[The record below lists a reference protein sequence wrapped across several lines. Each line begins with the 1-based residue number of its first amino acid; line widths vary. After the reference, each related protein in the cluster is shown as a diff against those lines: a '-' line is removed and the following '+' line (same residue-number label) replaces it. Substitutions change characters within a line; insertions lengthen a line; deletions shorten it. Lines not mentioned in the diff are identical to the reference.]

1 MREPGTDPRS
11 TEASEAGVD
20 RAALTAP
27 ASEWRTPSLGIK
39 LSYAIPSFATAAMA
53 APLIIELKI
62 FYTDTV
68 LVPAGLLAVAMAIAR
83 AFDAI
88 TDPLMG
94 WITDH
99 TRTRWGRRKP
109 WLPLGV
115 PLCALFYWIMFLPPQ
130 SLSAQG
136 GAVVWIGVAYCLYYL
151 FHTVWSVPYAGLG
164 FELSPDYDDRTSLFG
179 YRSICGG
186 LGLLLSFFLL
196 YLTKA
201 RGTFSGDREMLAV
214 LTGCFALLM
223 VLLFVWPV
231 LRVRERSEFATR
243 ARAPFVP
250 GIRRALRNRPFRILL
265 FASILGTIPA
275 TMPTLLMPYFT
286 KYVLLVEDQWRLVF
300 AGVYVISGFLSLPV
314 WMGMARR
321 IGKLPVWI
329 ITATIGIVSSFVLF
343 TVGEGQTTRML
354 VLEVI
359 RGFAAGAI
367 VILGPA
373 MMADVIDYD
382 ELRTGRRREAQFG
395 AFLNLIPKFVAILG
409 ATLPLAL
416 MGAAGYDPTMPSLTA
431 GATLAIRVLFALF
444 PIAFH
449 VGGLLILLRYP
460 ISREVHRAI
469 RDGIARH
476 RRGEDA
482 RDPITGHARPPADAR
497 TIGEETG
504 WFLDNFSPRALR
516 QILERG
522 PGSVVRDVLTPVAV
536 AALSSAAAIGAAA
549 ALLFDSLSRS
559 QEDQLRQGMAACMVV
574 VAGLA
579 ITALLYHL
587 MRIRPARRMA
597 ADPVDAETIR
607 AHLREAA

>member
-1 MREPGTDPRS
+1 MPI
-11 TEASEAGVD
+11 
-20 RAALTAP
+20 LAP
-27 ASEWRTPSLGIK
+27 PVSEWKSPSLGVK
-39 LSYAIPSFATAAMA
+39 LSYAVPSFATAAMA

-68 LVPAGLLAVAMAIAR
+68 LVPAGLLAVAMAVAR

-109 WLPLGV
+109 WIPLGV
-115 PLCALFYWIMFLPPQ
+115 PLCALCYWIMFLPPE
-130 SLSAQG
+130 SLSAEG
-136 GAVVWIGVAYCLYYL
+136 GAVIWIGAAYCLYYL
-151 FHTVWSVPYAGLG
+151 FQTVWSVPYAGLG

-179 YRSICGG
+179 YRSISGG
-186 LGLLLSFFLL
+186 LGLMLSFFLL
-196 YLTKA
+196 YQTQA
-201 RGTFSGDREMLAV
+201 RGMFSDDREMLAM

-223 VLLFVWPV
+223 ILLFVWPL
-231 LRVRERSEFATR
+231 LRVREHSGFATR
-243 ARAPFVP
+243 GSAPFVP
-250 GIRRALRNRPFRILL
+250 GIHRALRNRPFRILL

-286 KYVLLVEDQWRLVF
+286 KYVLQVEDQWRLVF
-300 AGVYVISGFLSLPV
+300 AGIYVVSGFLSLPV

-329 ITATIGIVSSFVLF
+329 ITAAIGIVSSFVMF
-343 TVGEGQTTRML
+343 SVGEGQTTRMI
-354 VLEVI
+354 VLEII

-416 MGAAGYDPTMPSLTA
+416 MGAAGYDPTTPRLTD
-431 GATLAIRVLFALF
+431 GATLAIRGLFALF

-449 VGGLLILLRYP
+449 IGGLLILLRYP
-460 ISREVHRAI
+460 ISRDVHRAI

-476 RRGEDA
+476 QQGEDA
-482 RDPITGHARPPADAR
+482 HDPITGHTRPPANAR
-497 TIGEETG
+497 SVDEETG
-504 WFLDNFSPRALR
+504 WFLDNFSLRALR
-516 QILERG
+516 QVVEHG
-522 PGSVVRDVLTPVAV
+522 PGGIVGDVLAPTAT
-536 AALSSAAAIGAAA
+536 AALLSAAAIGGAV

-597 ADPVDAETIR
+597 VDPVDAETIR
-607 AHLREAA
+607 AHRREAA

>member
-1 MREPGTDPRS
+1 M
-11 TEASEAGVD
+11 D
-20 RAALTAP
+20 RTVSAQP
-27 ASEWRTPSLGIK
+27 DSEWKSPSLGVK

-88 TDPLMG
+88 TDPIMG

-115 PLCALFYWIMFLPPQ
+115 PLCALCYWIMFLPPE
-130 SLSAQG
+130 SLSPEV
-136 GAVVWIGVAYCLYYL
+136 GAVIWIGAAYCLYYL
-151 FHTVWSVPYAGLG
+151 FYTVWAVPYAGLG
-164 FELSPDYDDRTSLFG
+164 FELSPDYDDRINLFG

-186 LGLLLSFFLL
+186 LGLMLSFFLL
-196 YLTKA
+196 YQTKKH
-201 RGTFSGDREMLAV
+201 GTFSGDREMLAV

-223 VLLFVWPV
+223 ILIFVWPL
-231 LRVRERSEFATR
+231 LRVREHREFATR
-243 ARAPFVP
+243 KRSPLVP

-265 FASILGTIPA
+265 FATVLGTIPA

-286 KYVLLVEDQWRLVF
+286 KYVLQVEDQWRLVF
-300 AGVYVISGFLSLPV
+300 AGVYVVSGFLSLPV
-314 WMGMARR
+314 WMGTARR

-329 ITATIGIVSSFVLF
+329 ITAGIGIVSSFVLF
-343 TVGEGQTTRML
+343 TVGEGQTTRMII
-354 VLEVI
+354 LEVI

-395 AFLNLIPKFVAILG
+395 AFLSLIPKFVAILG

-416 MGAAGYDPTMPSLTA
+416 MGAAGYDPTMARLTDQ
-431 GATLAIRVLFALF
+431 ATLAIRGLFALF

-460 ISREVHRAI
+460 ISRDVHRAI
-469 RDGIARH
+469 RDGISRH

-482 RDPITGHARPPADAR
+482 HDPITGRVRLPADGR
-497 TIGEETG
+497 SVEEETG
-504 WFLDNFSPRALR
+504 WFLDNFSLRALR
-516 QILERG
+516 RVVERG
-522 PGSVVRDVLTPVAV
+522 PGDLVRDVLAPTAA
-536 AALSSAAAIGAAA
+536 AALLSAAAIGGAV
-549 ALLFDSLSRS
+549 ALLLQSLSRS
-559 QEDQLRQGMAACMVV
+559 QEDQLRQGMAACLVV

-579 ITALLYHL
+579 VTALLYHM

-597 ADPVDAETIR
+597 ADPVDAEIIR
-607 AHLREAA
+607 AHLREEA

>member
-1 MREPGTDPRS
+1 
-11 TEASEAGVD
+11 VD
-20 RAALTAP
+20 QAVAEQP
-27 ASEWRTPSLGIK
+27 PSEWKRPSLGVK

-94 WITDH
+94 WVTDH

-109 WLPLGV
+109 WIPLGV
-115 PLCALFYWIMFLPPQ
+115 PLCALCYWTMFVPPA
-130 SLSAQG
+130 SLSAEA
-136 GAVVWIGVAYCLYYL
+136 GAVIWIGAAYCLYYL
-151 FHTVWSVPYAGLG
+151 FHTVWAVPYAGLG

-186 LGLLLSFFLL
+186 LGLMLSFYLL
-196 YLTKA
+196 YLTRA
-201 RGTFSGDREMLAV
+201 RGVFQGDREMLSV

-223 VLLFVWPV
+223 LALFIWP
-231 LRVRERSEFATR
+231 LWRVREHAGFATR
-243 ARAPFVP
+243 KRAPFVP
-250 GIRRALRNRPFRILL
+250 GIRRALRNRPFRVLL

-286 KYVLLVEDQWRLVF
+286 KYVLQVEDQWRLVF

-314 WMGMARR
+314 WMAVARR

-329 ITATIGIVSSFVLF
+329 LTAGIGIVSSFVLF
-343 TVGEGQTTRML
+343 TVGPGQTTRMI
-354 VLEVI
+354 VLEVV

-395 AFLNLIPKFVAILG
+395 AFLSLVPKFVAILG

-416 MGAAGYDPTMPSLTA
+416 MGAAGYDPTQPTLGET
-431 GATLAIRVLFALF
+431 ATLTIRGLFALF

-449 VGGLLILLRYP
+449 IGGLLILLRYP
-460 ISREVHRAI
+460 INREVHRAI

-476 RRGEDA
+476 QRGEDA
-482 RDPITGHARPPADAR
+482 HDPITGHRRPPEDAR
-497 TIGEETG
+497 SVDEETS

-516 QILERG
+516 RVVERG
-522 PGSVVRDVLTPVAV
+522 AGGIVREVLAPTTASALVSV
-536 AALSSAAAIGAAA
+536 AAIAAAVS
-549 ALLFDSLSRS
+549 LLLGSLSRS
-559 QEDQLRQGMAACMVV
+559 QEDQLRQGMAACLVV

-579 ITALLYHL
+579 ITAFLYHL

-597 ADPVDAETIR
+597 AHPVDAETIQ

>member
-1 MREPGTDPRS
+1 MPQADSDPR
-11 TEASEAGVD
+11 GVEGGG
-20 RAALTAP
+20 AKAEQTGVAP
-27 ASEWRTPSLGIK
+27 PPSEWESPSLGVK
-39 LSYAIPSFATAAMA
+39 LSYAVPSFATAAMA

-88 TDPLMG
+88 TDPAMG

-99 TRTRWGRRKP
+99 TRTRWGRRRP
-109 WLPLGV
+109 WIPLGV
-115 PLCALFYWIMFLPPQ
+115 PLCALCYWIMFVPPQ
-130 SLSAQG
+130 SLSPEG
-136 GAVVWIGVAYCLYYL
+136 GAVVWIGAAYCLYYL
-151 FHTVWSVPYAGLG
+151 FHTVWAVPYTGLG

-186 LGLLLSFFLL
+186 LGLILSFFLL
-196 YLTKA
+196 HQTRA
-201 RGTFSGDREMLAV
+201 RATFSDDREMLAV
-214 LTGCFALLM
+214 LTGCLALLM
-223 VLLFVWPV
+223 IALFAWPV
-231 LRVRERSEFATR
+231 ARVRERAEFA
-243 ARAPFVP
+243 ARKRSPFVP
-250 GIRRALRNRPFRILL
+250 GLRRALRNRPFRILL
-265 FASILGTIPA
+265 FASVLGTIPA

-286 KYVLLVEDQWRLVF
+286 KYVLQVEDQWRLVF
-300 AGVYVISGFLSLPV
+300 AGVFVVCGFVSIPV
-314 WMGMARR
+314 WMAAARR

-329 ITATIGIVSSFVLF
+329 ITASIGIASSFVLF
-343 TVGEGQTTRML
+343 TLGKGQTTMMIA
-354 VLEVI
+354 LEMI

-416 MGAAGYDPTMPSLTA
+416 MGAAGYDPTMPTLT
-431 GATLAIRVLFALF
+431 GEATLAIQCLFALF

-449 VGGLLILLRYP
+449 IGALLVLLGYP
-460 ISREVHRAI
+460 VSRDVHRAI

-476 RRGEDA
+476 RRGEEA
-482 RDPITGHARPPADAR
+482 HDPISGRARPPANAR
-497 TIGEETG
+497 VVDEETG
-504 WFLDNFSPRALR
+504 WFLDNFSARTLR
-516 QILERG
+516 RVVARG
-522 PGSVVRDVLTPVAV
+522 PGRVVRSALVAT
-536 AALSSAAAIGAAA
+536 AAAASVSAAAIATAAM
-549 ALLFDSLSRS
+549 LLADSLSRS

-579 ITALLYHL
+579 ITLLLYHL
-587 MRIRPARRMA
+587 MRIRAARRMA
-597 ADPVDAETIR
+597 AEPVDSETIR

>member
-1 MREPGTDPRS
+1 
-11 TEASEAGVD
+11 
-20 RAALTAP
+20 
-27 ASEWRTPSLGIK
+27 
-39 LSYAIPSFATAAMA
+39 MA

-88 TDPLMG
+88 TDPAMG

-99 TRTRWGRRKP
+99 TRTRWGRRRP
-109 WLPLGV
+109 WIPLGV
-115 PLCALFYWIMFLPPQ
+115 PLCALCYWIMFLPPQ
-130 SLSAQG
+130 SLSAEG
-136 GAVVWIGVAYCLYYL
+136 GAVVWIGAAYCLYYL

-186 LGLLLSFFLL
+186 LGLILSFFLL
-196 YLTKA
+196 YQA
-201 RGTFSGDREMLAV
+201 RARETFSEDREMLAV

-223 VLLFVWPV
+223 IALFFWPV
-231 LRVRERSEFATR
+231 LRLRERPEFATR
-243 ARAPFVP
+243 KRAPFVP

-286 KYVLLVEDQWRLVF
+286 KYVLQVEDQWRLVF
-300 AGVYVISGFLSLPV
+300 AGIYVVSGFASLPV
-314 WMGMARR
+314 WMWVARR

-329 ITATIGIVSSFVLF
+329 ITATIGIASSFVLF
-343 TVGEGQTTRML
+343 TIGKGQTTMMI
-354 VLEVI
+354 VLEII
-359 RGFAAGAI
+359 RGFAAGAV

-395 AFLNLIPKFVAILG
+395 AFLSLIPKFVAILG

-416 MGAAGYDPTMPSLTA
+416 MGAAGYDPTMSTLTDE
-431 GATLAIRVLFALF
+431 ATLAIRGLFALF

-449 VGGLLILLRYP
+449 LGGLLILLGYP
-460 ISREVHRAI
+460 ISRDVHRAI

-476 RRGEDA
+476 QGGEEA
-482 RDPITGHARPPADAR
+482 HDPISGHTRPPANAR
-497 TIGEETG
+497 SVDEETG
-504 WFLDNFSPRALR
+504 WFLDNFSLRALR
-516 QILERG
+516 HIVERG
-522 PGSVVRDVLTPVAV
+522 PGRVVRDVLAPT
-536 AALSSAAAIGAAA
+536 AAA
-549 ALLFDSLSRS
+549 ALISTGAIGGAVTLLLDSLSRS
-559 QEDQLRQGMAACMVV
+559 QEDQLRQGTAACMVV

-587 MRIRPARRMA
+587 MRIRPARQMA
-597 ADPVDAETIR
+597 AEPVDGETIR

>member
-1 MREPGTDPRS
+1 
-11 TEASEAGVD
+11 VD
-20 RAALTAP
+20 RAVFAQTD
-27 ASEWRTPSLGIK
+27 SEWKTPSLGVK
-39 LSYAIPSFATAAMA
+39 LSYVVPSFATAAMA

-88 TDPLMG
+88 TDPIMG

-109 WLPLGV
+109 WIPLGV
-115 PLCALFYWIMFLPPQ
+115 PLCALCYWAMFLPPEG
-130 SLSAQG
+130 LSAEA
-136 GAVVWIGVAYCLYYL
+136 GAAIWIGAAYCLYYL
-151 FHTVWSVPYAGLG
+151 FHTVWSVPYTGLG
-164 FELSPDYDDRTSLFG
+164 FELSPDYDDRTNLFG

-186 LGLLLSFFLL
+186 LGLMLSFFLL
-196 YLTKA
+196 YQTKA
-201 RGTFSGDREMLAV
+201 RGTFSDDREMLAV
-214 LTGCFALLM
+214 LTGCFASLM
-223 VLLFVWPV
+223 ILLFVWPL
-231 LRVRERSEFATR
+231 LRVRERQDFATR
-243 ARAPFVP
+243 KRAPFVP

-286 KYVLLVEDQWRLVF
+286 KYVLQVEDQWRLIF
-300 AGVYVISGFLSLPV
+300 AGCYVVSGFLSLPV
-314 WMGMARR
+314 WMGAARR

-329 ITATIGIVSSFVLF
+329 ITAGIGIVSSFVLF
-343 TVGEGQTTRML
+343 TVGEGETTRMI

-395 AFLNLIPKFVAILG
+395 AFLSLIPKFVAILG

-416 MGAAGYDPTMPSLTA
+416 MGAAGYDPTMPRLTDQ
-431 GATLAIRVLFALF
+431 ATLAIRGLFALF

-449 VGGLLILLRYP
+449 IGGLLILLRYP
-460 ISREVHRAI
+460 ISRDVHRAI

-482 RDPITGHARPPADAR
+482 HDPITGRARPPADGR
-497 TIGEETG
+497 SVDEDTG
-504 WFLDNFSPRALR
+504 WFLDNFSLRALR
-516 QILERG
+516 RVVERG
-522 PGSVVRDVLTPVAV
+522 PGGIVGDVLAPTLA
-536 AALSSAAAIGAAA
+536 AALLSAAAIGGAL
-549 ALLFDSLSRS
+549 ALLLHSLSRS
-559 QEDQLRQGMAACMVV
+559 PEDQLRQGMAACLVV

>member
-1 MREPGTDPRS
+1 MPI
-11 TEASEAGVD
+11 
-20 RAALTAP
+20 LAP
-27 ASEWRTPSLGIK
+27 PVSEWKSPSLGVK
-39 LSYAIPSFATAAMA
+39 LSYAVPSFATAAMA

-68 LVPAGLLAVAMAIAR
+68 LVPAGLLAVAMAVAR

-109 WLPLGV
+109 WIPLGV
-115 PLCALFYWIMFLPPQ
+115 PLCALCYWIMFLPPE
-130 SLSAQG
+130 SLSAEG
-136 GAVVWIGVAYCLYYL
+136 GAVLWIGAAYCLYYL
-151 FHTVWSVPYAGLG
+151 FQTVWAVPYAGLG

-179 YRSICGG
+179 YRSISGG
-186 LGLLLSFFLL
+186 LGLMLSFFLL
-196 YLTKA
+196 YQAQA
-201 RGTFSGDREMLAV
+201 RGTFSDDREMLAV

-223 VLLFVWPV
+223 IVLFVWPL
-231 LRVRERSEFATR
+231 LRVREHSGFATR
-243 ARAPFVP
+243 GRAPFVP

-265 FASILGTIPA
+265 LATILGTIPA

-286 KYVLLVEDQWRLVF
+286 KYVLQVEDQWRLVF
-300 AGVYVISGFLSLPV
+300 AGIYVVSGFLSLPV
-314 WMGMARR
+314 WMAVARR

-329 ITATIGIVSSFVLF
+329 ITATIGIVSSFVMF
-343 TVGEGQTTRML
+343 SVGEGQTTRMI

-416 MGAAGYDPTMPSLTA
+416 MGAAGYDPTTSRLTD
-431 GATLAIRVLFALF
+431 GATLAIRGLFALF
-444 PIAFH
+444 PIGFH
-449 VGGLLILLRYP
+449 IGGLLILLRYP
-460 ISREVHRAI
+460 ISRDVHRAI
-469 RDGIARH
+469 RDGIAGH
-476 RRGEDA
+476 QRGEDA
-482 RDPITGHARPPADAR
+482 HDPITGHTRSPADAR
-497 TIGEETG
+497 SVDEETG
-504 WFLDNFSPRALR
+504 WFLDNFSLRALR
-516 QILERG
+516 QVVERG
-522 PGSVVRDVLTPVAV
+522 PRGIVGDVLAATAT
-536 AALSSAAAIGAAA
+536 AALLSAAAIGGAV
-549 ALLFDSLSRS
+549 ALLLDSLSRS

>member
-1 MREPGTDPRS
+1 
-11 TEASEAGVD
+11 
-20 RAALTAP
+20 
-27 ASEWRTPSLGIK
+27 
-39 LSYAIPSFATAAMA
+39 MA

-88 TDPLMG
+88 TDPAMG

-99 TRTRWGRRKP
+99 TRTRWGRRRP
-109 WLPLGV
+109 WIPLGV
-115 PLCALFYWIMFLPPQ
+115 PLCALCYWIMFLPPQ

-136 GAVVWIGVAYCLYYL
+136 GAVVWIGAAYCLYYL
-151 FHTVWSVPYAGLG
+151 FHTVWSVPYVGLG

-186 LGLLLSFFLL
+186 LGLILAFFLL
-196 YLTKA
+196 YQA
-201 RGTFSGDREMLAV
+201 RARETFSDDHEMLAV

-223 VLLFVWPV
+223 IALFFWPV
-231 LRVRERSEFATR
+231 LRLRERPQFATGK
-243 ARAPFVP
+243 RAPFVP

-286 KYVLLVEDQWRLVF
+286 KYVLQVEDQWRLVF
-300 AGVYVISGFLSLPV
+300 AGIYVLSGFLSLPV
-314 WMGMARR
+314 WMGVARR

-329 ITATIGIVSSFVLF
+329 ITATIGIASSFVLF
-343 TVGEGQTTRML
+343 TIGKGQTTMMI
-354 VLEVI
+354 VLEII

-395 AFLNLIPKFVAILG
+395 AFLSLIPKFVAILG

-416 MGAAGYDPTMPSLTA
+416 MGAAGYDPTMSTLTDE
-431 GATLAIRVLFALF
+431 ATLAIRGLFALF

-449 VGGLLILLRYP
+449 LGGLLILLGYP
-460 ISREVHRAI
+460 ISRDVHRAI

-476 RRGEDA
+476 QRGEEA
-482 RDPITGHARPPADAR
+482 HDPISGHTRPPANAR
-497 TIGEETG
+497 SVDEETG
-504 WFLDNFSPRALR
+504 WFLDNFSLRALR
-516 QILERG
+516 HIVERG
-522 PGSVVRDVLTPVAV
+522 PGQVVRDVLAPTAA
-536 AALSSAAAIGAAA
+536 AALVSAAAIGGAVT
-549 ALLFDSLSRS
+549 LLVDSLSRS

-587 MRIRPARRMA
+587 MRIRPARQMA
-597 ADPVDAETIR
+597 AEPVDGETIR

>member
-1 MREPGTDPRS
+1 MPESESNPRGADAS
-11 TEASEAGVD
+11 PTEAD
-20 RAALTAP
+20 QTASVP
-27 ASEWRTPSLGIK
+27 LASEWKSPSLGVK
-39 LSYAIPSFATAAMA
+39 LTYAIPSFATAAMA
-53 APLIIELKI
+53 APLIVELKI

-94 WITDH
+94 WITDQ
-99 TRTRWGRRKP
+99 TRTRWGRRRP
-109 WLPLGV
+109 WIPLGV
-115 PLCALFYWIMFLPPQ
+115 PLCALCYWIMFLPPQ
-130 SLSAQG
+130 GLSAEG
-136 GAVVWIGVAYCLYYL
+136 GAVVWIGAAYCFYYL

-196 YLTKA
+196 YKAQA
-201 RGTFSGDREMLAV
+201 RGLFSSDREMLAT

-231 LRVRERSEFATR
+231 LRLREHPEFATR
-243 ARAPFVP
+243 KRAPFVP

-265 FASILGTIPA
+265 FATILGTIPA

-286 KYVLLVEDQWRLVF
+286 KYVLQVEDQWRLVF
-300 AGVYVISGFLSLPV
+300 AGIYVVSGFLSLPV
-314 WMGMARR
+314 WMGVARR

-329 ITATIGIVSSFVLF
+329 ITATIGIASSFVLF
-343 TVGEGQTTRML
+343 TVGEGQTTRMI
-354 VLEVI
+354 VLEII

-395 AFLNLIPKFVAILG
+395 AFVSLVPKFVAILG

-416 MGAAGYDPTMPSLTA
+416 MGAAGYDPTMPTLTDE
-431 GATLAIRVLFALF
+431 ATLAIRGLFALF

-449 VGGLLILLRYP
+449 VGALLILLRYP
-460 ISREVHRAI
+460 ISRDVHRAI
-469 RDGIARH
+469 RDGIADH
-476 RRGEDA
+476 QRGEEA
-482 RDPITGHARPPADAR
+482 HDPITGHTRPPADAR
-497 TIGEETG
+497 GVDEETG

-516 QILERG
+516 NLVERG
-522 PGSVVRDVLTPVAV
+522 PRGVVRDVLAP
-536 AALSSAAAIGAAA
+536 AAAAGLLSAAAIGGAAT
-549 ALLFDSLSRS
+549 LLLDSLSRS

-579 ITALLYHL
+579 VTALLYHS
-587 MRIRPARRMA
+587 MRIGPARRMA
-597 ADPVDAETIR
+597 AEPVDSETIR
-607 AHLREAA
+607 VHLREAA

>member
-1 MREPGTDPRS
+1 
-11 TEASEAGVD
+11 
-20 RAALTAP
+20 
-27 ASEWRTPSLGIK
+27 
-39 LSYAIPSFATAAMA
+39 MA
-53 APLIIELKI
+53 APIIVELKI

-88 TDPLMG
+88 TDPVMG
-94 WITDH
+94 WITDS

-109 WLPLGV
+109 WIPIGV
-115 PLCALFYWIMFLPPQ
+115 PLCALSYWMMFLPPQ
-130 SLSAQG
+130 GLSAEA
-136 GAVVWIGVAYCLYYL
+136 GAVVWIGGAYCLYYL
-151 FHTVWSVPYAGLG
+151 FHTVWAVPYTGLG
-164 FELSPDYDDRTSLFG
+164 FELSPDYDDRTNLFG

-196 YLTKA
+196 YQTKA
-201 RGTFSGDREMLAV
+201 RATFSDDREMLAM

-223 VLLFVWPV
+223 VALFILPM
-231 LRVRERSEFATR
+231 LRVREHSEFATR
-243 ARAPFVP
+243 KRSPFVP

-265 FASILGTIPA
+265 FATILGTIPA

-286 KYVLLVEDQWRLVF
+286 KYVLHVEDQWRLVF
-300 AGVYVISGFLSLPV
+300 AGLYVVAGFVSLPI

-329 ITATIGIVSSFVLF
+329 ITAAIGIVSSFVLF
-343 TVGEGQTTRML
+343 TVGEGQTTRMII
-354 VLEVI
+354 LEII

-409 ATLPLAL
+409 ATIPLAL
-416 MGAAGYDPTMPSLTA
+416 MGAAGYDPTMPSLKA
-431 GATLAIRVLFALF
+431 EATLAIRVLFSLF

-449 VGGLLILLRYP
+449 MGGLLILLRYP
-460 ISREVHRAI
+460 INRDAHRAI
-469 RDGIARH
+469 REGIACH
-476 RRGEDA
+476 QRGEEA
-482 RDPITGHARPPADAR
+482 HDPIAGDTRLPADAL
-497 TIGEETG
+497 GVDEETG
-504 WFLDNFSPRALR
+504 WFLDNFSPRGLR
-516 QILERG
+516 RIVDRG
-522 PGSVVRDVLTPVAV
+522 PQGALRDVLAPTAA
-536 AALSSAAAIGAAA
+536 AALISAAAIGAAV

-559 QEDQLRQGMAACMVV
+559 QEDQLRQGMAACLVV

-579 ITALLYHL
+579 ITVLLYHL
-587 MRIRPARRMA
+587 MRIRPARQMA
-597 ADPVDAETIR
+597 ANPVDRETIR
-607 AHLREAA
+607 AHLEVAAQR